1 MLLVL
6 WLWEKKFGPTPM
18 WGKQPEKSDAAK
30 KICPELMES
39 DEVFLRSDADTNE
52 RTPLL
57 SSASTRPK
65 VYVPGSVPSGAVHV
79 SPC

>member
-18 WGKQPEKSDAAK
+18 WGKQPRKSDAE

-39 DEVFLRSDADTNE
+39 DEIFFRNDADANE

-57 SSASTRPK
+57 SSASGRPK
-65 VYVPGSVPSGAVHV
+65 VYVPGSVPSEGVHI
-79 SPC
+79 SRC

>member
-1 MLLVL
+1 MLLGL

-18 WGKQPEKSDAAK
+18 WGKQPRKSDVE

-39 DEVFLRSDADTNE
+39 GEIFLRNDVDLTE

-65 VYVPGSVPSGAVHV
+65 VYVPGRVPSEAVHV
-79 SPC
+79 SDC